1 MSENS
6 RMSEALYLGLC
17 HKIGTPKEVTI
28 RREVMDMDERLQEPV
43 DMQKG
48 DKKNEK
54 WKLSGRV

>member
-6 RMSEALYLGLC
+6 RISEALYLGLC

-28 RREVMDMDERLQEPV
+28 RREVMDMDERLKEPV

-48 DKKNEK
+48 DKK
-54 WKLSGRV
+54 